1 LENLTMPRTVD
12 LGDQLETFVTG
23 LVASG
28 RYASEDQVLREG
40 VRLIREREA
49 RLARLDDAIAKGIEA
64 ADAGDARPASEVFA
78 RLEAKYRALAES
90 AG

>member
-1 LENLTMPRTVD
+1 MPRTVD
-12 LGDQLETFVTG
+12 LGDQLEDFVTG

-40 VRLIREREA
+40 VRLILEREA
-49 RLARLDDAIAKGIEA
+49 RLASLDNAIARGIEA
-64 ADAGDARPASEVFA
+64 AEAGDTKPSSEVFA

>member
-1 LENLTMPRTVD
+1 MPRTVN
-12 LGDQLETFVTG
+12 LGDQLEDFVTG

-40 VRLIREREA
+40 VRLILEREA
-49 RLARLDDAIAKGIEA
+49 RLASLDDAIAKGIEA
-64 ADAGDARPASEVFA
+64 TEAGNAKPSSEVFA